1 MAQLDELFVRLAD
14 RDAAGATPSAYT
26 VYEPAS
32 SSTVSVPGTLTR
44 WKSSILS
51 TNLIADV
58 TMTTGPMTAMTK
70 PIAMTM
76 KYHRA
81 RGRTW

>member
-1 MAQLDELFVRLAD
+1 
-14 RDAAGATPSAYT
+14 
-26 VYEPAS
+26 
-32 SSTVSVPGTLTR
+32 LTR

-58 TMTTGPMTAMTK
+58 TMTTGPMTAMAK